1 MRKVT
6 AIIVTLA
13 LAALLAVPA
22 MAETN
27 WDVNGQI
34 RLRSLSDQTGFAK
47 DLDPSDY
54 TEMRTRVG
62 VTADVDDNVHAFIQ
76 LQDSRIWGAENQF
89 GERTSGTLSDSKNI
103 DLHQAYFKIDNIFG
117 EGWGGMG
124 GRFEFNRGNQRVF
137 GAVGWNNVGRA
148 WEGSM
153 LWYDRPSVNITG
165 FGFKVR
171 EEMQPDDEDDVFITG
186 LYATIKE
193 MNLDLFA
200 FFEYDDRESVPTI
213 DDNDLN
219 RANLGMHY
227 HRTSGRF
234 DFEMNGV
241 LQVGEMTQNVPGNE
255 KLDIAAFLL
264 TFEAGMRFEGAG
276 NGRIAAAI
284 DLSSGDNDATDD
296 KYNTYTNSY
305 YTGHKFRGYMD
316 YFLSSGTAGLMDVIL
331 RGKVD
336 PIRGWA
342 IKGDIHYFA
351 TAKDFVSPIDSSM
364 TKSLGVEFDLSV
376 STTRVKGVNFVTG
389 LSVFGPTEAYAGF
402 ADPEAGF
409 WAYSQATVNF

>member
-1 MRKVT
+1 MRKVMT
-6 AIIVTLA
+6 IIVTIA
-13 LAALLAVPA
+13 LAALLAIPA
-22 MAETN
+22 GAQTE
-27 WDVNGQI
+27 WDVSGQI
-34 RLRSLSDQTGFAK
+34 RLRGLTEQTGFDK
-47 DLDPSDY
+47 DLDETEY
-54 TEMRTRVG
+54 TEMRTRLG
-62 VTADVDDNVHAFIQ
+62 IRADIEGNVHAFIQ
-76 LQDSRIWGAENQF
+76 LQDSRIWGDENQF
-89 GERTSGTLSDSKNI
+89 GDRTSGTLSDSKNI

-137 GAVGWNNVGRA
+137 GAVGWHNVGRA

-153 LWYDRPSVNITG
+153 LWYDRPNLNITG

-171 EEMQPDDEDDVFITG
+171 ESLLPDEQNDVVIGG

-200 FFEYDDRESVPTI
+200 FFEYDDRESVPTT

-219 RANLGMHY
+219 RANLGMYY

-234 DFEMNGV
+234 DFDMNGV
-241 LQVGEMTQNVPGNE
+241 LQVGEMTQNVLGTE

-264 TFEAGMRFEGAG
+264 TFEAGMKFEGAG

-284 DLSSGDNDATDD
+284 DLSSGDDDPTDD

-316 YFLSSGTAGLMDVIL
+316 YFVGSNTEGLMDVIL
-331 RGKVD
+331 RGKID
-336 PIRGWA
+336 PIRGWT

-351 TAKDFVSPIDSSM
+351 TAKDFVSPIDSST
-364 TKSLGVEFDLSV
+364 TKGLGVEIDLSV
-376 STTRVKGVNFVTG
+376 STTRVKGVNLVTG
-389 LSVFGPTEAYAGF
+389 LSVFGPTEAYAGV

-409 WAYSQATVNF
+409 WAYSQAIVNF